1 MNRGFLNPGYMNRKK
16 KGAHQSGPA
25 KLATDLPGFD
35 ALTRGGLPR
44 RRTTLVIG
52 GPGSGKTVFALQTLV
67 SGARRREEPGIF
79 VAFEE
84 NDREIIANAATFG
97 WDLAGMPK
105 QKLFFLNAH
114 LSPAVIQSGTFDLT
128 GMLAILKAKQRQ
140 MRATWIV
147 FDGLDVLLTLLANP
161 AAEIRE
167 IYRIRDWLAE
177 NRLTGILTAK
187 IGPNKVSQTEYGFM
201 QFMADCV
208 IKLEQRVEEGISVHR
223 LQILKYR
230 GSDFATGEFPL
241 SIGPNG
247 MEVAIPESREL
258 GREATQ
264 ERISAGF
271 PRLDVMLGG
280 GIFRGSSTLITGA
293 PGTAKT
299 TLAAKFAESACRRG
313 ERTLYVSF
321 DEGQA
326 TMVRNLTS
334 VGIHL
339 EKFLKAGILRIY
351 SERTE
356 SGTTEAHMLRLR
368 EIIKEHRPRCMV
380 VDPLSAVAKTG
391 GLSALRSVAN
401 RLMFLM
407 KDNDISIM
415 ITALVP
421 GEDRAEEPEGMQVST
436 MADTWIHLSYLVGGG
451 ERNRALT
458 IIKSRGTWHSNQVRE
473 LILTDAGPLLT
484 DIYSEQG
491 EVLMGTLRSQ
501 KEALEKA
508 KQTQRRAHFDHKR
521 RDLKLAEEETRLRIT
536 ALQRDLER
544 QRIELVDLTGEERIG
559 SQAFKRN
566 AGKGDMTPHNTAHPS
581 RVEHGAASPSAK
593 KRLRGARKRAAR
605 MGKGARPSGK
615 EAVLAGSGRAGKIA
629 TRGGRVK

>member
-1 MNRGFLNPGYMNRKK
+1 MNRVMNRVMNRKK
-16 KGAHQSGPA
+16 KIVHRTGPA
-25 KLATDLPGFD
+25 KLPTDMPGFD

-44 RRTTLVIG
+44 GRTTLVIG
-52 GPGSGKTVFALQTLV
+52 GAGSGKTVFALQTLV

-84 NDREIIANAATFG
+84 NDKEIIANAATFG
-97 WDLAGMPK
+97 WDLPGLEK
-105 QKLFFLNAH
+105 RKLFFLNAH
-114 LSPAVIQSGTFDLT
+114 LSPAVIQSGAFDLT
-128 GMLAILKAKQRQ
+128 GMLAILKAKQRE

-161 AAEIRE
+161 ASELQE
-167 IYRIRDWLAE
+167 IYRIRDWLVE

-187 IGPNKVSQTEYGFM
+187 IGADKVSQTEYGFM

-230 GSDFATGEFPL
+230 GSDFSTGEFPL

-247 MEVAIPESREL
+247 MEVAIPETREI
-258 GREATQ
+258 GEEVTA
-264 ERISAGF
+264 ERVSAGF

-299 TLAAKFAESACRRG
+299 TLAAKFAEAACQRG

-321 DEGQA
+321 DEGKA
-326 TMVRNLTS
+326 TIVRNLTS

-339 EKFLKAGILRIY
+339 EKLVKSGLLRIY

-356 SGTTEAHMLRLR
+356 SGSTEAHMIRFR
-368 EIIKEHRPRCMV
+368 EAINEHRPRCMV
-380 VDPLSAVAKTG
+380 IDPLSAVAKEG
-391 GLSALRSVAN
+391 GLSAVRSVAN
-401 RLMFLM
+401 RLMYMM
-407 KDNDISIM
+407 KDKNITIV

-421 GEDRAEEPEGMQVST
+421 GEDRAEEPEGFHVST

-473 LILTDAGPLLT
+473 LILTDTGPILT

-491 EVLMGTLRSQ
+491 EVLMGTLRWQ
-501 KEALEKA
+501 KEAQEKLRE
-508 KQTQRRAHFDHKR
+508 TQRRAQFDYKR
-521 RDLKLAEEETRLRIT
+521 RDLKLAEEETYLRIK

-544 QRIELVDLTGEERIG
+544 QRIEMAHLTGEQKIDAHALKRDASRSRRALG
-559 SQAFKRN
+559 ANGRN
-566 AGKGDMTPHNTAHPS
+566 AQGK
-581 RVEHGAASPSAK
+581 
-593 KRLRGARKRAAR
+593 
-605 MGKGARPSGK
+605 
-615 EAVLAGSGRAGKIA
+615 
-629 TRGGRVK
+629 TRGRPGEDQGKTRGRDDA

>member
-1 MNRGFLNPGYMNRKK
+1 
-16 KGAHQSGPA
+16 
-25 KLATDLPGFD
+25 
-35 ALTRGGLPR
+35 
-44 RRTTLVIG
+44 
-52 GPGSGKTVFALQTLV
+52 
-67 SGARRREEPGIF
+67 
-79 VAFEE
+79 
-84 NDREIIANAATFG
+84 
-97 WDLAGMPK
+97 
-105 QKLFFLNAH
+105 
-114 LSPAVIQSGTFDLT
+114 
-128 GMLAILKAKQRQ
+128 

-147 FDGLDVLLTLLANP
+147 FDGLDVLLTLLADP
-161 AAEIRE
+161 ASELRE
-167 IYRIRDWLAE
+167 IYRIRDWLLE
-177 NRLTGILTAK
+177 NKLTGILTAK
-187 IGPNKVSQTEYGFM
+187 IGPDKVTQAQYGFM

-208 IKLEQRVEEGISVHR
+208 IKLEQRVEDGVSVHR

-247 MEVAIPESREL
+247 MEVAIPEITEREHV
-258 GREATQ
+258 ATQ

-299 TLAAKFAESACRRG
+299 TLAAKFAEAACRRG

-326 TMVRNLTS
+326 TIMRNLTS

-339 EKFLKAGILRIY
+339 EKLVKSGLLRIY

-356 SGTTEAHMLRLR
+356 SGTTEAHMIRLR
-368 EIIKEHRPRCMV
+368 EAINEHRPRCMV
-380 VDPLSAVAKTG
+380 IDPLSAVAMAG
-391 GLSALRSVAN
+391 GLSAVRSVAG
-401 RLMFLM
+401 RLMYMM
-407 KDNDISIM
+407 KDKNITIM

-421 GEDRAEEPEGMQVST
+421 GEDRAEEPEGFHVST

-491 EVLMGTLRSQ
+491 EVLMGTLRGQ
-501 KEALEKA
+501 KEAQEKA
-508 KQTQRRAHFDHKR
+508 RETQRLAHFDYKR
-521 RDLKLAEEETRLRIT
+521 RDLKFAEEQTHLRIK

-544 QRIELVDLTGEERIG
+544 QRNELVNLTSEQKLDKSLNKE
-559 SQAFKRN
+559 
-566 AGKGDMTPHNTAHPS
+566 AHRS
-581 RVEHGAASPSAK
+581 RKSPSVD
-593 KRLRGARKRAAR
+593 RAA
-605 MGKGARPSGK
+605 
-615 EAVLAGSGRAGKIA
+615 
-629 TRGGRVK
+629 GGGEK